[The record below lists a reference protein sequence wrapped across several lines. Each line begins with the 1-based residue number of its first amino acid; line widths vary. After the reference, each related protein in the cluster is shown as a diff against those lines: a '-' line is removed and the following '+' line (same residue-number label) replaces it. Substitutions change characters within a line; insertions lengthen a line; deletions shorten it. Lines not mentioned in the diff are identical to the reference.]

1 MLKVY
6 TVCVNGM
13 GSSLILRMTV
23 EKALAQ
29 LGHEAAVTAIDLG
42 NFKGMK
48 SPNLVV
54 TTPALA
60 VSIAPQAGMAV
71 ATITNFTDVQKTK
84 EKIEAALAGIGV
96 STP

>member
-23 EKALAQ
+23 EKALEQ
-29 LGHEAAVTAIDLG
+29 LGHEASVTAIDLG

-48 SPNLVV
+48 PPDLVV

-60 VSIAPQAGMAV
+60 ASIAPQEKMAV

-84 EKIEAALAGIGV
+84 EKIQAALAGIGI
-96 STP
+96 S